1 MNSPPAQ
8 EERDCHDPVIADSK
22 SKKENAV
29 NGVGG
34 LTNTIWDKKKSI
46 SLPRGLTHYVEYI

>member
-1 MNSPPAQ
+1 MNIPPAQ

-22 SKKENAV
+22 SQKENAV

-34 LTNTIWDKKKSI
+34 LTNTIWDKKKI
-46 SLPRGLTHYVEYI
+46 NKPP